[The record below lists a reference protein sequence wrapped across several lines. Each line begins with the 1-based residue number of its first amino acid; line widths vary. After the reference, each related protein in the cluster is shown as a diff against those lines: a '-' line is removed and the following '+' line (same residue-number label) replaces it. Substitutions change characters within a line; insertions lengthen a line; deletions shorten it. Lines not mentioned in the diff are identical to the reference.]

1 MGSDVSEGLGRVGTS
16 AVDAFV
22 AGLEEIDGVDPRVAA
37 ILQRLHAENRLS
49 ASAIVEALRAARSES
64 GQGDDGQD
72 QAPKG

>member
-37 ILQRLHAENRLS
+37 ILQS
-49 ASAIVEALRAARSES
+49 SS
-64 GQGDDGQD
+64 GCPVRIGAGR
-72 QAPKG
+72 